1 MIVCHGP
8 KKRVEE
14 TARIIKGR
22 IMKGSSAEAAEGL
35 AAHMGWPGLETTI
48 TDTPPCT
55 SSADGPRSPCAPA
68 MRLLVS
74 NTNRPSL
81 TAATVASIWTGGP
94 TFGCDLPP
102 TAMLAVAPA
111 PAACRTPLAE
121 ILAGR
126 S

>member
-1 MIVCHGP
+1 M
-8 KKRVEE
+8 
-14 TARIIKGR
+14 
-22 IMKGSSAEAAEGL
+22 SSAEGL

-81 TAATVASIWTGGP
+81 TASTLASICTGGP
-94 TFGCDLPP
+94 TLGCDLPP

-111 PAACRTPLAE
+111 PAACPHVPR
-121 ILAGR
+121 
-126 S
+126 